1 MEEADDSDAR
11 GTRRAK
17 IGKLLVVL
25 VLVVFLVALGMF
37 AYYLTLPPYTGPRC
51 WGFWDSPE
59 MTLYAMPAPNGYAF
73 DVTSTSHVKP
83 LDCYTVMIYKD
94 GEPLWPESQ
103 GAEEVVEGQIGTW
116 PAGELLSF
124 ADTDGNGKLTTGDVF
139 TLQWL
144 ESNTEYQIVLLAKYQ
159 FAGSAEITTP

>member
-1 MEEADDSDAR
+1 MR
-11 GTRRAK
+11 RTR
-17 IGKLLVVL
+17 IGRRLVVL
-25 VLVVFLVALGMF
+25 ALVLFLAALGMF
-37 AYYLTLPPYTGPRC
+37 AYYLTLPQYTGPRC
-51 WGFWDSPE
+51 WGFFDSPE
-59 MTLYAMPAPNGYAF
+59 MTLYAMPAPNGFAF

-94 GEPLWPESQ
+94 GVRLWPESQ

-124 ADTDGNGKLTTGDVF
+124 ADTDGDGKLTRGDVF

-144 ESNTEYQIVLLAKYQ
+144 DSN
-159 FAGSAEITTP
+159 